1 MASNGYNFVSDLL
14 KPIITMKKII
24 LSLMLLASGVC
35 MYAAEPR
42 TEISTSDATATVTGG
57 KIAGYTENGINIYKG
72 IPYAKAERFKA
83 PVAADAWQG
92 VRSCRNYGPTCPQAV
107 RQGWQNDEIAF
118 AFNWDDGYPGE
129 DCLRANV
136 WTPAKSADGRKRPV
150 MVWLHGGGFSA
161 GSGQELPGYDGA
173 NLASKGDVVVVTIN
187 HRLNVLGFLDLS
199 DFGKEYASSGNAGLL
214 DLVAALEWVRD
225 NAEAFGGDPANVTIF
240 GQSGGGGKVST
251 LCATP
256 AAKGLFHK
264 AIVQSGSTLSTM
276 TSDMSRRIGRET
288 VRQLGLENDIHKI
301 ATVPYEQL
309 LAAGTAAVAEVR
321 KQAEA
326 EGGTGGAFIFGWA
339 PTVDGTILPRQPFA
353 DGAPAQSL
361 DIPMLIG
368 STRCEFSAT
377 TYVPMLRNADMNMAR
392 MFMEQRYGKEAAE
405 KIIPAFAKAYPG
417 YQPKDLI
424 DFDITFR
431 PTAIRQADIKAEQKG
446 APVYMYLF
454 TWESPVLDGILRST
468 HCMEIPFVFNNSK
481 IHASMT
487 GGGAEADVLADRM
500 SDAWLAFA
508 RTGNPNTPSLPEWP
522 AYTADKRA
530 TMFFDNECSVHNGHD
545 RELLDIV
552 SEVAKPKSF

>member
-1 MASNGYNFVSDLL
+1 
-14 KPIITMKKII
+14 MKKLI
-24 LSLMLLASGVC
+24 ASFFAVSMALGC
-35 MYAAEPR
+35 MAAEPR
-42 TEISTSDATATVTGG
+42 TEISTSDAMATVTGG
-57 KIAGYTENGINIYKG
+57 RIAGYTEEGINIYKG
-72 IPYAKAERFKA
+72 VPYAKAERFMP
-83 PVAADAWQG
+83 PVPADKWQG

-129 DCLRANV
+129 DCLRANI
-136 WTPAKSADGRKRPV
+136 WTPAKTADRRRRPV

-173 NLASKGDVVVVTIN
+173 NLARKGDVVVITLN

-199 DFGKEYASSGNAGLL
+199 DFGKEYEASGNAGLL

-225 NAEAFGGDPANVTIF
+225 NAEAFGGDPSNVTIF
-240 GQSGGGGKVST
+240 GQSGGGGKVSV

-264 AIVQSGSTLSTM
+264 AIVQSGSTLGTM
-276 TSDMSRRIGRET
+276 TSEMSRRIGRET
-288 VRQLGLENDIHKI
+288 VKRLGIGDDIKKI
-301 ATVPYEQL
+301 SSIPYERL
-309 LAAGTAAVAEVR
+309 LEAGTEAVAAVRRQVE
-321 KQAEA
+321 E
-326 EGGTGGAFIFGWA
+326 EGGTGDAFIFGWA
-339 PTVDGTILPRQPFA
+339 PTVDGSVLPRQPFA
-353 DGAPAQSL
+353 DGAPAQSA

-377 TYVPMLRNADMNMAR
+377 TYVPLLRDADMDMAKG
-392 MFMEQRYGKEAAE
+392 FMVQRYGKEAADR
-405 KIIPAFAKAYPG
+405 ILPAFEKAYPG
-417 YQPKDLI
+417 YKPKDLI

-431 PTAIRQADIKAEQKG
+431 PTAVRQADIKAAQNG

-468 HCMEIPFVFNNSK
+468 HCMEIPFVFNNAR

-487 GGGAEADVLADRM
+487 GGGASADILAGRM

-522 AYTADKRA
+522 AYTPDRRA
-530 TMFFDNECSVHNGHD
+530 TMFFDNECAVRDGHD

-552 SEVAKPKSF
+552 SETVKHRSF

>member
-1 MASNGYNFVSDLL
+1 
-14 KPIITMKKII
+14 MKKIL
-24 LSLMLLASGVC
+24 LSLMIMAAALSAG
-35 MYAAEPR
+35 AAEPR
-42 TEISTSDATATVTGG
+42 SEISTADARTTIAQGQ
-57 KIAGYTENGINIYKG
+57 IAGYSENGVYIYKG
-72 IPYAKAERFKA
+72 IPYAKASRFMA
-83 PVAADAWQG
+83 PEKPDAWEG
-92 VRSCRNYGPTCPQAV
+92 TRSCRNYGPTCPQDK

-136 WTPAKSADGRKRPV
+136 WTPAKTADGRRRPV

-173 NLASKGDVVVVTIN
+173 NLARKGDVVVVTVN

-199 DFGKEYASSGNAGLL
+199 DFGEEYASSGNAGLL

-276 TSDMSRRIGRET
+276 TADMSRRIGRET
-288 VRQLGLENDIHKI
+288 VRQLGLENDIKKI
-301 ATVPYEQL
+301 ADVPYEQL
-309 LAAGTAAVAEVR
+309 LAAGNAAVAAVR

-326 EGGTGGAFIFGWA
+326 EGGIGGAFIFGWA
-339 PTVDGTILPRQPFA
+339 PTVDGKVLPRQPFA
-353 DGAPAQSL
+353 EGAPEQSR
-361 DIPMLIG
+361 DIPMMIG
-368 STRCEFSAT
+368 TTRCEFSAT
-377 TYVPMLRNADMNMAR
+377 TYVPMLRNADMAMAR
-392 MFMEQRYGKEAAE
+392 NFIISRYGSQPAD
-405 KIIPAFAKAYPG
+405 KIIDAFGKAYPG

-424 DFDITFR
+424 DIDFTFR
-431 PTAIRQADIKAEQKG
+431 PTAVRQADIKTAQGG

-454 TWESPVLDGILRST
+454 TWESPVLDGALRST
-468 HCMEIPFVFNNSK
+468 HCMEIPFVFNNAK

-487 GGGAEADVLADRM
+487 GGGAEAYRLADRM

-522 AYTADKRA
+522 VYTADGRA
-530 TMFFDNECSVHNGHD
+530 TMFFDNECSVRGNHD

-552 SEVAKPKSF
+552 SEIAAPRSF